1 MGKLITMSN
10 LKETTNSE
18 LDQRRTREIEI
29 DVLIGHECAS
39 RSPVSKL
46 LWERAGLDPPSG
58 LIKVE
63 YQQLCGDG
71 RFVDVRVTAHDGRQ
85 LLIED
90 KAAGG
95 VFQKGQVENYQRITT
110 DKVRTILIAPASFL
124 SVHQREARCF
134 CASVSLEEIS
144 DALKSAPEDAE
155 AELADSYAH
164 RREEFLRCAKDIGWV
179 GNPDE
184 NVRAFGE
191 CYRRF
196 AIELTGGE
204 ITLTPSTL
212 TNATARMVEFVPWA
226 PKDNFK
232 PFHKLDKG
240 FIDVRVKGFSLQ
252 ELRERVDGPETRG
265 RCPKGWK
272 VAAQNTR
279 SAYPVL
285 RYRVG
290 AIGGDLSMEA
300 FDTVRH
306 IVAEALHAL
315 SDLKSWWEQEGA
327 RLLPILP

>member
-1 MGKLITMSN
+1 MGKVITMSN
-10 LKETTNSE
+10 LRETSNSE
-18 LDQRRTREIEI
+18 LDQRRTREIEL

-39 RSPVSKL
+39 RSPVSRF
-46 LWERAGLDPPSG
+46 LWERAGLDLPSG
-58 LIKVE
+58 PIKVE

-71 RFVDVRVTAHDGRQ
+71 RFADVRVTANDGRQ

-134 CASVSLEEIS
+134 CASISLEEIS

-155 AELADSYAH
+155 AELAASYSH
-164 RREEFLRCAKDIGWV
+164 RREEFLRCARDLGWV

-184 NVRAFGE
+184 DVRAFGE
-191 CYRRF
+191 CYRGL
-196 AIELTGGE
+196 AKELTDGE
-204 ITLTPSTL
+204 IALTPRTL
-212 TNATARMVEFVPWA
+212 TNASARMVEFVPWA
-226 PKDNFK
+226 RHDNFK

-240 FIDVRVKGFSLQ
+240 LLDVRVKGFSLE
-252 ELRERVDGPETRG
+252 ELREHLHSCESQA

-272 VAAQNTR
+272 AASQGT
-279 SAYPVL
+279 SKYPVL

-290 AIGGDLSMEA
+290 VIGGDLSAAA
-300 FDTVRH
+300 FDAARP
-306 IVAEALHAL
+306 IVVEALDAL
-315 SDLKSWWEQEGA
+315 SDLKSWWEKDGA
-327 RLLPILP
+327 RLLPMLP